1 MFTLCFR
8 RHFAGLRF
16 NALVGALGLLSI
28 GLAGVASAVDP
39 LSPPVIHKI
48 QSANDR
54 LEMTVNSSRLLTL
67 DQKIPRAQVNNK
79 EIADLTP
86 LAPNVIQIF
95 AKKAGV
101 TQVNLWD
108 EHNQIYSVDVVVVGD
123 ARELNML
130 LQSQFPHATIRVQP
144 SANSVI
150 LSGFV
155 PEPDQ
160 VAQVIKIA
168 EDYYPKVITMLKVG
182 GVQEILLHVKVFEV
196 SRTKLRNLGF
206 DFAHSN
212 GGSFVGSSISGLLDA
227 SSATTGGAIAS
238 GAANGLAGDTVR
250 FGIVGSS
257 GNTAFFG
264 FLDAMRKYSLAKIV
278 AEPTLVTISGR
289 PASFNDGGEIPI
301 LEPGGLGTTTID
313 WKKFGTQV
321 DFVPIVLG
329 NGRIRLEVRPR
340 VSQLDYSIGVSIP
353 GTTSTTPGLDV
364 REVETGV
371 EMLPGQTLAIA
382 GLLFKEVDYTNT
394 GIPILADLPW
404 FGAAFRS
411 THEQVNDKELL
422 IMVTPELVN
431 AMNPGE
437 VPPCMPG
444 MCSDSPNDAQL
455 YGRGYSEVPAC
466 GPCGA
471 SWCGSP
477 GGCCTNGGAE
487 SIATPPGK
495 SATPTP
501 AYNGPKSSADTGSL
515 PLDPNQPILYS
526 PANRSNRANPQG
538 VPSAGSAAR
547 GEQAPGFVGP
557 IGYDVVN

>member
-1 MFTLCFR
+1 MFTLCPR
-8 RHFAGLRF
+8 RRFASLVGVL
-16 NALVGALGLLSI
+16 ALVSGS
-28 GLAGVASAVDP
+28 LAGMAVAADP
-39 LSPPVIHKI
+39 LSPPVIHKV

-79 EIADLTP
+79 DIVDLTP

-108 EHNQIYSVDVVVVGD
+108 EHNQIYSVDVVVIGD
-123 ARELNML
+123 ARELNLL

-160 VAQVIKIA
+160 VAQIIKIA

-182 GVQEILLHVKVFEV
+182 GVQEILLHVKVFAV

-206 DFAHSN
+206 DFTHSN

-227 SSATTGGAIAS
+227 SKATTGGAISS
-238 GAANGLAGDTVR
+238 GAANDLAGDTFR
-250 FGIVGSS
+250 FGIVS
-257 GNTAFFG
+257 GNGNSAFFG
-264 FLDAMRKYSLAKIV
+264 FIDAMRKYSLAKVI
-278 AEPTLVTISGR
+278 AEPTLVTVSGR

-313 WKKFGTQV
+313 WKKFGTQI

-340 VSQLDYSIGVSIP
+340 VSQLDYSIGVTVP
-353 GTTSTTPGLDV
+353 GTTTITPGLDV
-364 REVETGV
+364 REVDTGV
-371 EMLPGQTLAIA
+371 EMQPGQTLAIA
-382 GLLFKEVDYTNT
+382 GLLYKEVDYTNT
-394 GIPILADLPW
+394 GIPLLADLPW
-404 FGAAFRS
+404 VGAAFRN
-411 THEQVNDKELL
+411 THEQVNEKELL
-422 IMVTPELVN
+422 IMITPELVD

-437 VPPCMPG
+437 VPPCAPG
-444 MCSDSPNDAQL
+444 MSSDSPNDAQM
-455 YGRGYSEVPAC
+455 YGRGYTEVPAC

-471 SWCGSP
+471 NWCGAAA
-477 GGCCTNGGAE
+477 GCGSNPGAE
-487 SIATPPGK
+487 PIAAPPGK
-495 SATPTP
+495 PGSPTP
-501 AYNGPKSSADTGSL
+501 AYNGPRSSADTGSI
-515 PLDPNQPILYS
+515 PLDPDQPILFA
-526 PANRSNRANPQG
+526 PVNRSNRASPQAA
-538 VPSAGSAAR
+538 PSGSSTAR